1 LKLYIC
7 ILGKHKC
14 KKVIG
19 WANDKEEVKLVRKR
33 VIVGQVGFL
42 AVIAGLAIV
51 VFQQTGEAWLALLL
65 CVAAVLEVA
74 NVIII
79 GRPQG
84 KVYSI
89 DPENTGQSDEGQ
101 DSNNIL
107 AVAEEVAFM
116 TQQLLWVVNKSNAA
130 LKTLTHLSEEIA
142 QASENN
148 AASVEETTAGM
159 DEIASTANVVFD
171 ASQSALQQ
179 AKKSR
184 KMAVKHQG
192 EITAIGDHMLDIA
205 KAVQTAVK
213 AVEELNA
220 DSQRIGNFVGEI
232 QGIASQTNL
241 LALNAAIE
249 AARAGEHGRGFA
261 VVAEEVRKLA
271 DESAGITRD
280 VEAAINNII
289 TKITGITESMQAT
302 SDKLS
307 GTEQISRGSAAALQD
322 IVQQMT
328 VIDSNVEKLRDVSLK
343 QRDTTDEIVRAV
355 STISTVTVDIAGNT
369 REALQSVGA
378 QEKNVAEIYG
388 HAKHMAV
395 TADKLQEFAVR
406 TKSSRDLIFAINPF
420 TSPQNIRES
429 YLPIIEKVAAQIG
442 RQARLIIVTDYDA
455 LGRSLLQGTCD
466 VGWFSP
472 FAYVSTKNQGNIIPL
487 VTPLINRQASYVGYI
502 IARKDKNFKTLDDL
516 SSKRFGFVDRKSASG
531 YVYPAAMLAEQGKN
545 PESFFGETSFLGSH
559 NRVID
564 AVLDGTLDAGAT
576 YNEALDAARVSGAAV
591 NSLAIIAE
599 TKPIPKDVIAA
610 RPDLSAELVTSI
622 QKSFQYISDTDSK
635 YKSLLEKTAI
645 NGFIVTDDANYDV
658 VRQAAKMI

>member
-1 LKLYIC
+1 MQ
-7 ILGKHKC
+7 
-14 KKVIG
+14 KKVI
-19 WANDKEEVKLVRKR
+19 
-33 VIVGQVGFL
+33 IGQVGFFAVITGL
-42 AVIAGLAIV
+42 AVV
-51 VFQQTGEAWLALLL
+51 VFQQTGESWLALLL
-65 CVAAVLEVA
+65 CAVGAVEAAA
-74 NVIII
+74 MISA
-79 GRPQG
+79 GR
-84 KVYSI
+84 VECNERNI
-89 DPENTGQSDEGQ
+89 VPEYTGTSNESR
-101 DSNNIL
+101 DSGNIL

-116 TQQLLWVVNKSNAA
+116 TQQLLWVVSKSNAA

-159 DEIASTANVVFD
+159 DEIASTASVVFD

-179 AKKSR
+179 AKESR
-184 KMAVKHQG
+184 QMAVTHQG

-205 KAVQTAVK
+205 EAVQAAVK

-220 DSQRIGNFVGEI
+220 DSKRIGAFVGEI

-271 DESAGITRD
+271 DESAGITKD

-289 TKITGITESMQAT
+289 SKITGITESMQAT
-302 SDKLS
+302 WNKLS
-307 GTEQISRGSAAALQD
+307 GTEQISRNSAAALKE
-322 IVQQMT
+322 IVQQMA
-328 VIDSNVEKLRDVSLK
+328 VIDSNVEKLRDVSHK
-343 QRDTTDEIVRAV
+343 QRDTTGEIVRAV

-369 REALQSVGA
+369 REALQSVGV
-378 QEKNVAEIYG
+378 QEKNVAEIFE

-406 TKSSRDLIFAINPF
+406 TKKSRDLIFAVNPF

-502 IARKDKNFKTLDDL
+502 IARKDRNFKTLDDL
-516 SSKRFGFVDRKSASG
+516 SGKRFGFVDRKSASG
-531 YVYPAAMLAEQGKN
+531 YVYPAAMLAEQGKS
-545 PESFFGETSFLGSH
+545 PERFFGETSFLGSH

-564 AVLDGTLDAGAT
+564 AVLDGTLDGGAT
-576 YNEALDAARVSGAAV
+576 YNEALDAARVSGAAIG
-591 NSLAIIAE
+591 SLNIIAE

-610 RPDLSAELVTSI
+610 RPDLPTELVNSL
-622 QKSFQYISDTDSK
+622 QNAFQDISDADSR
-635 YKSLLEKTAI
+635 YQSLLEKTAI
-645 NGFIVTDDANYDV
+645 NGFIITDDANYDV